1 MENKKNMRPLSPDEK
16 MFASENYHLITE
28 FLKKEKLNAEDFFD
42 VVVLDFLLSVEKYLN
57 DDALKAKCSFEA
69 VSYMYMKRAVFVHF
83 REQKA
88 QKRNA
93 EAGADLSYEE
103 MNAYIGKSES
113 MENISLLEYTET
125 TRQIMENLTDE
136 QRKIFTARLTGYSL
150 KEIAENNGIKAKRA
164 YNQFQK
170 IKAVVAD
177 VMEINQKIG

>member
-1 MENKKNMRPLSPDEK
+1 MENKKNMRPLSPEEK

-57 DDALKAKCSFEA
+57 DDALKEKCSFEA

-88 QKRNA
+88 QKRSA

-170 IKAVVAD
+170 IKAVVAN
-177 VMEINQKIG
+177 VMEINQKIV

>member
-1 MENKKNMRPLSPDEK
+1 MENKKNMRPLSPEEK
-16 MFASENYHLITE
+16 MCASENYHLITE

-57 DDALKAKCSFEA
+57 DDALKEKCSFES

-88 QKRNA
+88 QKRSA

-113 MENISLLEYTET
+113 MENISLLEYTEI

>member
-1 MENKKNMRPLSPDEK
+1 MMKDSVLKVATKEN
-16 MFASENYHLITE
+16 
-28 FLKKEKLNAEDFFD
+28 
-42 VVVLDFLLSVEKYLN
+42 
-57 DDALKAKCSFEA
+57 
-69 VSYMYMKRAVFVHF
+69 
-83 REQKA
+83 
-88 QKRNA
+88 
-93 EAGADLSYEE
+93 LSYEE

-170 IKAVVAD
+170 IKGVVAD